1 MSNLKTLW
9 KQDNYILVAL
19 EVS

>member
-1 MSNLKTLW
+1 MSKLKTLW